1 MDKTNKLFLFSA
13 APPTRPN
20 GALSEMD
27 SRPNLHVKDRR
38 IARLLILLRQI
49 NESTGGL
56 AAFPNPQV
64 CEIVSSAVR
73 LCGLTGSTET
83 QEVVAAV
90 LEALEIQDAIREGP

>member
-1 MDKTNKLFLFSA
+1 MDKASKLFLFSSPA
-13 APPTRPN
+13 QTSPN
-20 GALSEMD
+20 GAPSETD

-64 CEIVSSAVR
+64 SEIVSCAVR
-73 LCGLTGSTET
+73 LCGLGSSTEAK
-83 QEVVAAV
+83 EVVAAV
-90 LEALEIQDAIREGP
+90 LEALEIQDAIREIP